1 MRSYDLDI
9 LKYNTLELIQI
20 ASAIMQDAAS
30 LATFNITLP
39 TLGQFL
45 KEVSKNYHDHPYH
58 NFTHGVHVLQATLIN
73 PNQP

>member
-1 MRSYDLDI
+1 
-9 LKYNTLELIQI
+9 
-20 ASAIMQDAAS
+20 MQDAAS
-30 LATFNITLP
+30 LATFNISLP